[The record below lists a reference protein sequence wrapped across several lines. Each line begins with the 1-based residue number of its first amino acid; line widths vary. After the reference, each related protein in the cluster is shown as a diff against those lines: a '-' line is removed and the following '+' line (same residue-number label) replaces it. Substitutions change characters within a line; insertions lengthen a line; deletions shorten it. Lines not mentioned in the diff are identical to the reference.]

1 MDKEVKI
8 LKTQLKTLK
17 VQRRQWKSSKKW
29 EKSLDVIN
37 APSYSWPRNIK
48 KYLKHHKLGYK

>member
-1 MDKEVKI
+1 MDEEVKI

-29 EKSLDVIN
+29 RKSLDVIN
-37 APSYSWPRNIK
+37 AASYGWPRNIK
-48 KYLKHHKLGYK
+48 KYLKHHKLS